1 MEPFTSFKAIAVP
14 IDIPNCDTDQ
24 IIPVRFV
31 RMAQDDPDY
40 PKFFLHD
47 LRFNEDGSEKDFI
60 FNTPP
65 FNEAKILVTDVN
77 WGCGSSRENAV
88 YTMAANGIRSVIAPS
103 IADIHYNNC
112 KKNGVVPVVLDEA
125 VCNEMRQQLHAA
137 PGTEISVDLESQSV
151 TGPDGATHSF
161 DIDPFDKHRLLK
173 GLDDISLTLEY
184 EEDIKKF
191 EARHEDV
198 SRWIV
203 SLKL

>member
-31 RMAQDDPDY
+31 RMAQDEPDY

-125 VCNEMRQQLHAA
+125 ICNEMRQQLHAA

-198 SRWIV
+198 SRWMYP
-203 SLKL
+203 

>member
-88 YTMAANGIRSVIAPS
+88 YTMVANGIRSVIAPS

-125 VCNEMRQQLHAA
+125 VCNGMRQQLHAA

-198 SRWIV
+198 SRWMYP
-203 SLKL
+203 

>member
-1 MEPFTSFKAIAVP
+1 MEPFTSFEAIAVP

-60 FNTPP
+60 FNSPP

-125 VCNEMRQQLHAA
+125 VCNEMQQQLHDA

-151 TGPDGATHSF
+151 TGPDGARHSF

-191 EARHEDV
+191 EYNDGKVHKFWDI
-198 SRWIV
+198 SC
-203 SLKL
+203 

>member
-198 SRWIV
+198 SRWMYA
-203 SLKL
+203 

>member
-88 YTMAANGIRSVIAPS
+88 YTMVANGIRSVIAPS

-198 SRWIV
+198 SRWMYP
-203 SLKL
+203 

>member
-47 LRFNEDGSEKDFI
+47 LRFNEDGSEKNFI

-198 SRWIV
+198 SRWMY
-203 SLKL
+203 S

>member
-88 YTMAANGIRSVIAPS
+88 YSMAANGIRSVIAPS

-198 SRWIV
+198 SRWMYP
-203 SLKL
+203 

>member
-47 LRFNEDGSEKDFI
+47 LRFNEDGSEKNFI

-88 YTMAANGIRSVIAPS
+88 YTMVANGIRSVIAPS

-125 VCNEMRQQLHAA
+125 VCNGMRQQLHAA

-198 SRWIV
+198 SRWMYP
-203 SLKL
+203 

>member
-191 EARHEDV
+191 EACHEDV
-198 SRWIV
+198 SRWMYP
-203 SLKL
+203 

>member
-47 LRFNEDGSEKDFI
+47 LRFNEDGSEKNFI

-184 EEDIKKF
+184 EADIKKF
-191 EARHEDV
+191 EVRHEDV
-198 SRWIV
+198 CRWMY
-203 SLKL
+203 S

>member
-31 RMAQDDPDY
+31 RMAQDDPRY

-125 VCNEMRQQLHAA
+125 VCNGMRQQLHAA
-137 PGTEISVDLESQSV
+137 PGTEILVDLESQSV

-161 DIDPFDKHRLLK
+161 DIAPFDKHRLLK

-198 SRWIV
+198 SRWMYP
-203 SLKL
+203 

>member
-125 VCNEMRQQLHAA
+125 VCNGMRQQLHAA

-198 SRWIV
+198 SRWMYP
-203 SLKL
+203 

>member
-31 RMAQDDPDY
+31 RMAKDDPDY

-47 LRFNEDGSEKDFI
+47 LRFHEDGSEKDFI

-191 EARHEDV
+191 EAHHEDV
-198 SRWIV
+198 SRWMYP
-203 SLKL
+203 

>member
-1 MEPFTSFKAIAVP
+1 MEPFTTFKAIAVP

-47 LRFNEDGSEKDFI
+47 LRFNPDGSEKDFI
-60 FNTPP
+60 FNKPP
-65 FNEAKILVTDVN
+65 FNEAKILVTDTN

-88 YTMAANGIRSVIAPS
+88 YTMAANGIRAVIAPS

-112 KKNGVVPVVLDEA
+112 KKNGIIPVILDDG
-125 VCNEMRQQLHAA
+125 VCAAMRRHLHES
-137 PGTEISVDLESQSV
+137 PGAEISVDLETQTV
-151 TGPDGATHSF
+151 TGPDGAAHSF

-184 EEDIKKF
+184 ADEIEAF
-191 EARHEDV
+191 ETRHEVV
-198 SRWIV
+198 SGWMY
-203 SLKL
+203 

>member
-47 LRFNEDGSEKDFI
+47 LRFNEDGSEKNFI

-191 EARHEDV
+191 EACHEDV
-198 SRWIV
+198 SRWMYP
-203 SLKL
+203 

>member
-125 VCNEMRQQLHAA
+125 ICNEMRQQLHAA

-198 SRWIV
+198 SRWMYP
-203 SLKL
+203 

>member
-1 MEPFTSFKAIAVP
+1 MEPFTTFQSIAVP

-47 LRFNEDGSEKDFI
+47 LRFNDDGSEKDFI
-60 FNTPP
+60 FNKAP
-65 FNEAKILVTDVN
+65 FNAAKILVTDIN
-77 WGCGSSRENAV
+77 WGCGSSREHAV

-112 KKNGVVPVVLDEA
+112 KKNGVVPVILDED
-125 VCNEMRQQLHAA
+125 VCVSLRRQLHES
-137 PGTEISVDLESQSV
+137 PGLEIHVDLERQEV
-151 TGPDGATHSF
+151 TGPDGAKF
-161 DIDPFDKHRLLK
+161 GFEIDPFDKHRLLK

-184 EEDIKKF
+184 ADAIEAF
-191 EARHEDV
+191 ETRHENV
-198 SRWIV
+198 SGWMYD
-203 SLKL
+203 

>member
-1 MEPFTSFKAIAVP
+1 MDPFTTFKAIAVP

-31 RMAQDDPDY
+31 RMAQDDPNY

-60 FNTPP
+60 FNRAP
-65 FNEAKILVTDVN
+65 FRDAKILVTDVN

-112 KKNGVVPVVLDEA
+112 KKNGVVPVILDEL
-125 VCNEMRQQLHAA
+125 VCSEMRRQLHAS
-137 PGTEISVDLESQSV
+137 PGTELSVDLVNQNV
-151 TGPDGATHSF
+151 TGPDGSIHSF
-161 DIDPFDKHRLLK
+161 EIDSFDKHRLLK

-184 EEDIKKF
+184 AGEIKKF
-191 EARHEDV
+191 ETHHEDV
-198 SRWIV
+198 NRWMY
-203 SLKL
+203 K

>member
-125 VCNEMRQQLHAA
+125 VCNEMRQQLHAV
-137 PGTEISVDLESQSV
+137 PGTEISVDLESQCV

-161 DIDPFDKHRLLK
+161 DIDPFDKNRLLK

-198 SRWIV
+198 SRWMYA
-203 SLKL
+203 

>member
-1 MEPFTSFKAIAVP
+1 MEPFTSFRAIAVP

-65 FNEAKILVTDVN
+65 FNEAKILVTEVN

-151 TGPDGATHSF
+151 TGPDGAIYLF

-198 SRWIV
+198 SRWMYP
-203 SLKL
+203 

>member
-47 LRFNEDGSEKDFI
+47 LRFNEDGSEKNFI

-191 EARHEDV
+191 EAGHEDV
-198 SRWIV
+198 SRWMY
-203 SLKL
+203 S

>member
-88 YTMAANGIRSVIAPS
+88 YTMVANGIRSVIAPS

-125 VCNEMRQQLHAA
+125 VCNEMRQELHAA

-198 SRWIV
+198 SRWMYP
-203 SLKL
+203 

>member
-47 LRFNEDGSEKDFI
+47 LRFNEDGSEKNFI

-88 YTMAANGIRSVIAPS
+88 YTMVANGIRSVIAPS

-198 SRWIV
+198 SRWMYP
-203 SLKL
+203 

>member
-1 MEPFTSFKAIAVP
+1 MEPFTSFRAIAVP

-137 PGTEISVDLESQSV
+137 PGTEISVDLKSQSV
-151 TGPDGATHSF
+151 TGPDGAMHSF

-198 SRWIV
+198 SRWMYA
-203 SLKL
+203 

>member
-1 MEPFTSFKAIAVP
+1 MEPFTTFKAIAVP

-40 PKFFLHD
+40 PSFFLHD
-47 LRFNEDGSEKDFI
+47 LRFDADGNETDFI
-60 FNTPP
+60 FNRPP
-65 FNEAKILVTDVN
+65 FNDAKILVTDVN

-88 YTMAANGIRSVIAPS
+88 YTMAANGIRAVVAPS

-112 KKNGVVPVVLDEA
+112 KKNGVVPVVLTEEICA
-125 VCNEMRQQLHAA
+125 GLRRQLHDS
-137 PGTEISVDLESQSV
+137 PGAEIAVDLKSQTV
-151 TGPDGATHSF
+151 TGPDGAIHGF

-184 EEDIKKF
+184 AEEISAF
-191 EARHEDV
+191 EARHETV
-198 SRWIV
+198 RPWMY
-203 SLKL
+203 

>member
-184 EEDIKKF
+184 EEDIKIF

-198 SRWIV
+198 SRWMYP
-203 SLKL
+203 

>member
-198 SRWIV
+198 SRWMY
-203 SLKL
+203 

>member
-137 PGTEISVDLESQSV
+137 PV
-151 TGPDGATHSF
+151 
-161 DIDPFDKHRLLK
+161 R
-173 GLDDISLTLEY
+173 
-184 EEDIKKF
+184 KF
-191 EARHEDV
+191 R
-198 SRWIV
+198 SI
-203 SLKL
+203 

>member
-47 LRFNEDGSEKDFI
+47 LRFNEDGSEKNFI

-125 VCNEMRQQLHAA
+125 VCNGMRQQLHAA

-198 SRWIV
+198 SRWMYP
-203 SLKL
+203 

>member
-1 MEPFTSFKAIAVP
+1 MEPFKTFTAIAVP

-88 YTMAANGIRSVIAPS
+88 YTMVANGIRSVIAPS

-125 VCNEMRQQLHAA
+125 ICNEMRQQLHAA

-198 SRWIV
+198 SRWMY
-203 SLKL
+203 S

>member
-31 RMAQDDPDY
+31 RMAQDEPDY

-47 LRFNEDGSEKDFI
+47 LRFNEDGSEKNFI

-191 EARHEDV
+191 EACHEDV
-198 SRWIV
+198 SRWMYP
-203 SLKL
+203 

>member
-125 VCNEMRQQLHAA
+125 ICNEMRQQLHAA

-184 EEDIKKF
+184 EENIKKF

-198 SRWIV
+198 SRWMYA
-203 SLKL
+203 

>member
-47 LRFNEDGSEKDFI
+47 LRFNEDGSEKNFI

-191 EARHEDV
+191 EARHEFV
-198 SRWIV
+198 SRWMY
-203 SLKL
+203 S

>member
-151 TGPDGATHSF
+151 IGPDGATHSF

-184 EEDIKKF
+184 EEDIKIF

-198 SRWIV
+198 SRWMYP
-203 SLKL
+203 

>member
-31 RMAQDDPDY
+31 RMAQDAWTIQNSFSMICALT
-40 PKFFLHD
+40 KTVRKRTSF
-47 LRFNEDGSEKDFI
+47 SI
-60 FNTPP
+60 TP
-65 FNEAKILVTDVN
+65 FDEAEILVTDVN

-88 YTMAANGIRSVIAPS
+88 YTMVANGIRSVIAPS

-112 KKNGVVPVVLDEA
+112 KKNGVVPVVLDED
-125 VCNEMRQQLHAA
+125 VCNGMRQQLHAA

-198 SRWIV
+198 SRWMYP
-203 SLKL
+203 